1 MKKLIYVVLDG
12 AADGLKPPKSSLG
25 SANKPNI
32 DSLASS
38 AVCGLVYTVGR
49 GIAPESDEAVISIL
63 GYDPERYYTGRGP
76 LEALGAGVDF
86 REGQVALR
94 ANFATVDPKTRRIV
108 DRRAGRGVTRE
119 EAVELARS
127 LDHMRLDGGL
137 GEARFVPTVGHR
149 AVLVLSHVRVR
160 LSAEISN
167 TDPAYEKAGLM
178 SKAKASFEPF
188 VQLSRPLREG
198 DPGAAKAAEL
208 LNEFTLRAIEV
219 LSSHPVNAARQSRG
233 QLPANAVLARDAG
246 DRLPQA
252 PPISQLFG
260 LRFASVTEM
269 PVERGIARALG
280 LTDLHYEVEGKA
292 KEEILRE
299 EADLVVDNIGMY
311 DAFYVHLKGPDEP
324 GHDGD
329 FEGKVRAIELID
341 RYFFS
346 RLLSRVNL
354 EEALLIVTSD
364 HATPWYMKSHS
375 DDPVPIMFSSPG
387 IGRGPGRFDE
397 ASCSGGPLGVLERG
411 TQILPT
417 ALRFLGQRTKLGRA
431 VPS

>member
-1 MKKLIYVVLDG
+1 MRRLIYVVLDG
-12 AADGLKPPKSSLG
+12 AADGLNPPRSSLG
-25 SANKPNI
+25 TARKPNI

-38 AVCGLVYTVGR
+38 ALCGLVYTVGR

-76 LEALGAGVDF
+76 LEALGAGIDF

-94 ANFATVDPKTRRIV
+94 ANFATVDPKTRRII

-127 LDHMRLDGGL
+127 LDHMKLDGGL

-149 AVLVLSHVRVR
+149 AVLVLAHGKVK
-160 LSAEISN
+160 LSADISN
-167 TDPAYEKAGLM
+167 TDPAYEKVGLM
-178 SKAKASFEPF
+178 SKASPTFEPF

-198 DPGAAKAAEL
+198 DEGAAKAAEL
-208 LNEFTLRAIEV
+208 LNEFTQKAIEL
-219 LSSHPVNAARQSRG
+219 LSSHPVNVAREKRG

-252 PPISQLFG
+252 PPISQVFG

-280 LTDLHYEVEGKA
+280 LTDLHYDVEGKS
-292 KEEILRE
+292 KEEVLRE
-299 EADLVVDNIGMY
+299 EADLVADNLESY

-324 GHDGD
+324 GHDGSY
-329 FEGKVRAIELID
+329 EGKVRAIELID
-341 RYFFS
+341 RHFFS
-346 RLLSRVNL
+346 RLLSRVRL
-354 EEALLIVTSD
+354 EEAVFIVTSD
-364 HATPWYMKSHS
+364 HSTPWYLKSHS
-375 DDPVPIMFSSPG
+375 DDPVPIMISSPG
-387 IGRGPGRFDE
+387 LGRGPGRFDE
-397 ASCSGGPLGVLERG
+397 ASCSGGQLGVMEKG
-411 TQILPT
+411 TMILPT
-417 ALRFLGQRTKLGRA
+417 ALRILRSG
-431 VPS
+431 P